1 MNITNLILLAVL
13 TNCSDFSKKLNL
25 PLCLPLTPQHVKKMF
40 VHQLNPSV
48 IVFLTLT
55 NGFKFQSCDGHIISY
70 DDPKSFSV
78 RFPTRSELGQKQMM
92 NKDDAIIFAKDCVTK
107 LGYDPDFFYMNL
119 DPGFNDDMLKYAHCN
134 FTWFYPNSESTP
146 TISFEIDLHQKR
158 LLHMTALALIGNR
171 DRLLNIPSLEE
182 FLTSDHKRQNEIYYN
197 DSRKPKPEEVL
208 AILPIIKQFSSSLSI
223 PTNWPNSMDGVKAAE
238 FSLEKGSSEL
248 YIKITNGY
256 CYSYDA
262 QAKRVTGFVRNDCF
276 FFADNRQ
283 HLDLKSITGAPR
295 LNEQMAI
302 AMVTNAIAKLGLG
315 PKSASE
321 KGNWGCFGRV

>member
-1 MNITNLILLAVL
+1 
-13 TNCSDFSKKLNL
+13 
-25 PLCLPLTPQHVKKMF
+25 
-40 VHQLNPSV
+40 
-48 IVFLTLT
+48 
-55 NGFKFQSCDGHIISY
+55 
-70 DDPKSFSV
+70 
-78 RFPTRSELGQKQMM
+78 
-92 NKDDAIIFAKDCVTK
+92 
-107 LGYDPDFFYMNL
+107 
-119 DPGFNDDMLKYAHCN
+119 
-134 FTWFYPNSESTP
+134 
-146 TISFEIDLHQKR
+146 
-158 LLHMTALALIGNR
+158 MTALALIGNR

-315 PKSASE
+315 PNGFMGQNPVITRPHIRGKITVPRIE
-321 KGNWGCFGRV
+321 LYWQETHDNWLSKVADVEVDLRTGDIISIYTLK